1 MKLRE
6 NETWTY
12 SRWAEPS
19 SDHGT
24 LTHGCVLY
32 AVFGDERGLGWGR
45 RGRWRQREGTRSP
58 PQERSRA
65 ASQLPQ
71 ETCRYPH
78 PSQARRPADVLGGRG
93 RGRLGADVSTLASR
107 PVTRRRRPPRP
118 SSSLRAGLGSVGLSS
133 PGIPRAAPW

>member
-32 AVFGDERGLGWGR
+32 AVFGDEIRVGKKRPLET
-45 RGRWRQREGTRSP
+45 REGIRIP
-58 PQERSRA
+58 PQERSLA

-78 PSQARRPADVLGGRG
+78 PSQARRPADGRGGRG
-93 RGRLGADVSTLASR
+93 RGRLRADVSTLASR

-118 SSSLRAGLGSVGLSS
+118 SSSLLAGLGSGGLSP
-133 PGIPRAAPW
+133 PGIQRAAPW